1 MQKIFILSLFIQ
13 VVINTCFAQN
23 ITNIQGWVSVKDNRS
38 IIASTQKNNTDGK
51 MAIYQVRKQVT
62 ITEDIADWFTAN
74 TKADIQK
81 EKWTETIIGNTN
93 VTNDVYLYLTEIKD
107 EANKKWYLLYLAHG
121 FGKNQ
126 SRLAR
131 FICSSE
137 LDFFKEKGRDVST
150 HFGNLALEDIK
161 VNTGKGDLDEPI
173 ATKPSSPIIK
183 NKKPVIEIQT
193 GKGVKREQI
202 HAVIMHLEYEAGMGG
217 AIYPVYN
224 AYILLKDRSI
234 YKHPIT
240 SPTYLD
246 IAASKISEPK
256 KWGIWKQN
264 GTTIITYWPTEKPRD
279 QNGTWEKKSYYNTLP
294 AKQGEHLEGSFK
306 TLTGGGNTALGGD
319 VLVVASANI
328 TFNQQGKFTLAKSA
342 GVSSGSETW
351 ENSNSKIGE
360 AGTYILDEYSIVLN
374 YNNGKTERRFFF
386 FYPDSRKHFG
396 IGQSVYMPLK
406 K

>member
-13 VVINTCFAQN
+13 VVINTCFAQT
-23 ITNIQGWVSVKDNRS
+23 ISTIQGWVSVKDNRS
-38 IIASTQKNNTDGK
+38 IIASTQENNTDGK
-51 MAIYQVRKQVT
+51 IAIYQVRKQLT
-62 ITEDIADWFTAN
+62 IAGDIAEWFAAS

-93 VTNDVYLYLTEIKD
+93 VTNDVHLYLTQIKD
-107 EANKKWYLLYLAHG
+107 EANKTWYLLYLAHG

-137 LDFFKEKGRDVST
+137 LEFFKEKGKDVST
-150 HFGNLALEDIK
+150 HFGKLALEDMK
-161 VNTGKGDLDEPI
+161 VNIEKGDGGEQVTTEP
-173 ATKPSSPIIK
+173 SQLIIK
-183 NKKPVIEIQT
+183 NKKTETPI
-193 GKGVKREQI
+193 GKGIKRDQI

-224 AYILLKDRSI
+224 AYILLKDASI

-240 SPTYLD
+240 SPAYLD

-256 KWGIWKQN
+256 KWGTWKQN
-264 GTTIITYWPTEKPRD
+264 GTQIITYWPTEKPRD
-279 QNGTWEKKSYYNTLP
+279 QNGIWEKKSYYNTLP
-294 AKQGEHLEGSFK
+294 AKQGELLEGSFK

-342 GVSSGSETW
+342 GVSSGSDIWANT
-351 ENSNSKIGE
+351 NSKSGE
-360 AGTYILDEYSIVLN
+360 AGTYTLDEYSIVLN
-374 YNNGKTERRFFF
+374 YNNGKIERRFFF
-386 FYPDSRKHFG
+386 FYPDSKNHFG